1 MDASMNPGGR
11 RDPRTRQDS
20 VPLSPGNDGHRGIDA
35 SSDGSSSPGA
45 GHFDSRS
52 DKHGQPTSQGHDLE
66 QGNST
71 PMDIDNPETESMDV
85 DVPSAAS
92 QQEPRPA
99 ASRPPL
105 HSLFDKVC
113 TKNAKCDLCEK
124 RNTSVMQKCRTC
136 GMTTCKACHL
146 KGLYDDRHSL
156 DGLVLDWEPPVRDNR
171 GRSIGTRS
179 IRGVG
184 KARRGRPSRPPGASK
199 AGLGLVR
206 EPVPYGKERSLA
218 ASSIARLSEIS
229 AGSTRDDQST
239 LGGKGLF
246 PLLSSL
252 LHSLTPSTI
261 DSFEANSPTAAELS
275 NRAPSNQGKS
285 PRPGEAPGLFSKA
298 YPYKQTRR
306 WKKKPTLSM

>member
-1 MDASMNPGGR
+1 MNPGGR

-20 VPLSPGNDGHRGIDA
+20 VPLSPGNDGHRGIDV

-285 PRPGEAPGLFSKA
+285 ARSGEAPGLFSKA